1 MPPPLLFR
9 ENGKSKKANGR
20 RAEYFRNLYSASANP
35 REFNNSAKNG

>member
-1 MPPPLLFR
+1 MPPPPLFG

-20 RAEYFRNLYSASANP
+20 GAECFRKLYSASAGP